1 MLGNHIYKQR
11 KIRNIKIM
19 GKKCAIDAQFYE
31 LLWIIHLTQISHIL
45 PTFISDEE
53 SWMWNF
59 ENRPSTS
66 NLTT

>member
-1 MLGNHIYKQR
+1 
-11 KIRNIKIM
+11 M